1 MTIQVTYGPKA
12 EQPLFEDVRPEDYF
26 YDAVKW
32 AAERGIT
39 DGVGGGL
46 FGSGD
51 PCTREQ
57 IVTFLWRAAG
67 SPVVNYIMPS
77 SDVDEDVWYAEAVR
91 WAASEGIAAGKPD
104 GTFGVGDACTRA
116 QSVTFLFRAMGSH
129 TKPGG
134 SFSDVSADAWYA
146 AAVEWAAARGVT
158 SGIGGGLFAPVNSCT
173 RAQIATFLYRCAK

>member
-1 MTIQVTYGPKA
+1 MAIQVTYGPKA

-57 IVTFLWRAAG
+57 IVTFL
-67 SPVVNYIMPS
+67 
-77 SDVDEDVWYAEAVR
+77 
-91 WAASEGIAAGKPD
+91 
-104 GTFGVGDACTRA
+104 
-116 QSVTFLFRAMGSH
+116 FRAMGSH

-146 AAVEWAAARGVT
+146 AAVEWAAAKGVT
-158 SGIGGGLFAPVNSCT
+158 SGIGGGLFAPDNSCT

>member
-12 EQPLFEDVRPEDYF
+12 EQPLFEDVRLEDYF

-67 SPVVNYIMPS
+67 SP
-77 SDVDEDVWYAEAVR
+77 
-91 WAASEGIAAGKPD
+91 
-104 GTFGVGDACTRA
+104 
-116 QSVTFLFRAMGSH
+116 
-129 TKPGG
+129 
-134 SFSDVSADAWYA
+134 
-146 AAVEWAAARGVT
+146 RGELHHALLRR
-158 SGIGGGLFAPVNSCT
+158 G
-173 RAQIATFLYRCAK
+173 